1 MALPARPLS
10 WRPSHFAPSE
20 LESSC
25 KIRPMMS
32 RSALRL
38 AALLTVLAFLLP
50 LAALADSCTDCL
62 RAASEEC
69 CPPACCSCCA
79 HGPSVL
85 TASIGGAPRRS
96 TVDRTPISR
105 DDRFSA
111 FHPRDVF
118 HVPKPSLP

>member
-1 MALPARPLS
+1 MTR
-10 WRPSHFAPSE
+10 
-20 LESSC
+20 
-25 KIRPMMS
+25 
-32 RSALRL
+32 RSVLRC

-50 LAALADSCTDCL
+50 LAALADSCADCL

-85 TASIGGAPRRS
+85 TASIGGAPRPS
-96 TVDRTPISR
+96 TVHTPPMPR
-105 DDRFSA
+105 PDRFSA

-118 HVPKPSLP
+118 HVPKPVLL